1 MYITHDNE
9 RWYTQITLVIDCFRL
24 FTAVG
29 RSSAFGF
36 PWHKLQIPN
45 GYSAAVKTR
54 SNTLIRG
61 KTVESARWR
70 SLEIKIR

>member
-9 RWYTQITLVIDCFRL
+9 RWYTQIRLVIDCFRL

-36 PWHKLQIPN
+36 PWHKQIALIGIQCSSRNEVEYIDPRKN
-45 GYSAAVKTR
+45 G
-54 SNTLIRG
+54 
-61 KTVESARWR
+61 
-70 SLEIKIR
+70 